1 MNFLTASPGNWKIA
15 PKMLRINDVWNVV
28 IFPGLAHTVIPFGRL
43 LPLG

>member
-1 MNFLTASPGNWKIA
+1 MDILIASTGYWKIA

-28 IFPGLAHTVIPFGRL
+28 IFPGLSHTVTPFGRL